1 MNEIRRTPEFDQW
14 LDGLKDKQ
22 GQHKIQARILRLG
35 LGLMGDVKPVREGI
49 SEMRIDSGPGYRV
62 YFTKQGKTL
71 ISSWPGETKA
81 FKRKTFAPPLNWPAT
96 CKGWNPWKP
105 AKHAPL
111 ALPRLPGPSR
121 RLRAL

>member
-14 LDGLKDKQ
+14 LDSLKDKQ
-22 GQHKIQARILRLG
+22 GQHRIQARILRLG

-71 ISSWPGETKA
+71 I
-81 FKRKTFAPPLNWPAT
+81 FL
-96 CKGWNPWKP
+96 
-105 AKHAPL
+105 L
-111 ALPRLPGPSR
+111 AGGDKSTQEKDI
-121 RLRAL
+121 RAALELARNL